1 MSSNPWRRVKNCNG
15 RQSPL
20 VTCGP
25 CRTEVSVR
33 EGNMLRGEGYC
44 AKCEQQGRSGGWE
57 VSQLSRR
64 WYLKDPQVP
73 CDWRENM
80 FCFVFLF
87 VCFYPN
93 PGSLWSPEFHPSPLP
108 PGPSLLPS
116 NAALALLHS
125 DPVAFIVPPLLV
137 KGKIM
142 PWTELSFFNKMLLAL
157 HVLHVIWNF

>member
-93 PGSLWSPEFHPSPLP
+93 PGSPEFHPSLLP
-108 PGPSLLPS
+108 PPLQHGTSSASLWPRCF
-116 NAALALLHS
+116 
-125 DPVAFIVPPLLV
+125 PQLV

-142 PWTELSFFNKMLLAL
+142 PWTELSFFDKMLLAL